1 MAIIKVANNTPRALN
16 SLFFL
21 KNQKNTNKFGKAP
34 NAKGIQR
41 TSLFKYELKVLT
53 NLKFLTFEIIR
64 IQKNDPTIFVN
75 RPNDNPIKIS
85 FLIIK
90 NPKYLSF

>member
-41 TSLFKYELKVLT
+41 TSLFK
-53 NLKFLTFEIIR
+53 
-64 IQKNDPTIFVN
+64 
-75 RPNDNPIKIS
+75 
-85 FLIIK
+85 
-90 NPKYLSF
+90 